1 MPRGLEGIE
10 GICLLLQLPSHG
22 RVYAG
27 EMCVGVW
34 GQTQMHM
41 WSESPWERS
50 RCCLSRCRVS
60 PSAVPIGPLPAMGSG
75 WAGQR
80 AIPVPPRLTQP
91 RSPMARMEP

>member
-22 RVYAG
+22 RVHAG

-41 WSESPWERS
+41 YA
-50 RCCLSRCRVS
+50 
-60 PSAVPIGPLPAMGSG
+60 PS
-75 WAGQR
+75 
-80 AIPVPPRLTQP
+80 T
-91 RSPMARMEP
+91 